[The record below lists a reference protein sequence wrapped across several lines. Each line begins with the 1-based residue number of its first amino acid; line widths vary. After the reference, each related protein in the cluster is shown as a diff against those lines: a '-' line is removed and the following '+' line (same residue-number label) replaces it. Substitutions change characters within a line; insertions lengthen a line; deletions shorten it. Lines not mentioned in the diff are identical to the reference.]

1 MRLCLIQ
8 MNSKTASR
16 DENVERACAFIDEAA
31 RRRPEVV
38 VLPEFFNVE
47 YFPQFRDYR
56 YMDYAETEDGYTQ
69 TRMKAKARE
78 HGIHIVSTI
87 FEAARPG
94 FYYDTAMLINPE
106 GRIVGKYRRCTRRR
120 TSAWRRSTSGAAR
133 PFRCSRSA
141 TGRWA
146 SHLLRQPV
154 PESCRC
160 LMLHG
165 AELIIAPYATPVSD
179 PWENFLTTRALE
191 NGVYLAACNHV
202 GQEGEWAMSGKSMI
216 IDPLGKILVQAGGSD
231 EQIISA
237 DVDRDAVI
245 QARRRFLLARDR
257 RPDAY
262 RAITTRRRSFTAE
275 TRAHRRHR
283 RRAVRPQHPQEAW
296 TWQRTDFDIL
306 MIGHFA
312 RTAWWWTGRASRP
325 PGAVLRRCG
334 RAPAGRPRGV
344 RPGCTRRISRG
355 WMSCGMR
362 GSRSSPRRPR
372 PPQGSRT
379 FTIRPTWSG
388 GSAGR
393 SRSRGRS
400 GPRTSRTSRP
410 RPI

>member
-16 DENVERACAFIDEAA
+16 DENVERAGAFIDEAA
-31 RRRPEVV
+31 RRRPDVV

-78 HGIHIVSTI
+78 HEIHLVSTI

-106 GRIVGKYRRCTRRR
+106 GRIVGKYRKVHP
-120 TSAWRRSTSGAAR
+120 AAHLSLEKIY
-133 PFRCSRSA
+133 FRGGSSF
-141 TGRWA
+141 
-146 SHLLRQPV
+146 PV
-154 PESCRC
+154 FPIGDWTVGVSICYDNLFPESCRC

-202 GQEGEWAMSGKSMI
+202 GQEGGWAMSGKSMI
-216 IDPLGKILVQAGGSD
+216 IDPLGKILVQASGSD

-262 RAITTRRRSFTAE
+262 RAITTPTE
-275 TRAHRRHR
+275 EL
-283 RRAVRPQHPQEAW
+283 HP
-296 TWQRTDFDIL
+296 
-306 MIGHFA
+306 
-312 RTAWWWTGRASRP
+312 
-325 PGAVLRRCG
+325 
-334 RAPAGRPRGV
+334 
-344 RPGCTRRISRG
+344 
-355 WMSCGMR
+355 
-362 GSRSSPRRPR
+362 
-372 PPQGSRT
+372 
-379 FTIRPTWSG
+379 
-388 GSAGR
+388 
-393 SRSRGRS
+393 
-400 GPRTSRTSRP
+400 
-410 RPI
+410 